1 MIFNLLTIFEKN
13 ENYFKNKKYKD
24 CIDNNDNQIEVNE
37 MDEDEGR
44 MRDEELFPGIL
55 YLLHV

>member
-1 MIFNLLTIFEKN
+1 M
-13 ENYFKNKKYKD
+13 
-24 CIDNNDNQIEVNE
+24 DNNDNRIEVNE

-44 MRDEELFPGIL
+44 MRDEEWFPGIL